1 MHPILA
7 VVLLAAAPADPFE
20 TELAAVVQK
29 FGGDAQAVPQGF
41 KDNVRRFRDELL
53 QRKDLPAILARK
65 DGYWPSISRALS
77 AKSLPE
83 AFGFV
88 ALEESHFDP
97 TARSEISA
105 GLWQFTAP
113 TARRFGLRVDES
125 ADERLDVDKST
136 RAAAAYLAEL
146 VAEFGPE
153 SFMLALTS
161 YNAGEGAVRRGLAQV
176 ARGKGGL
183 RNAAHDYFELYRM
196 KVLGAEAQ
204 AYVPRVIA
212 AALVAERRAAR

>member
-1 MHPILA
+1 MFPILA
-7 VVLLAAAPADPFE
+7 LIILAAAPADPFE
-20 TELAAVVQK
+20 ADLSAVVQR
-29 FGGDAQAVPQGF
+29 FGGDAQAAPPEF
-41 KDNVRRFRDELL
+41 KAAVRRFRDELL

-65 DGYWPSISRALS
+65 DRYWPDIARELA

-97 TARSEISA
+97 AARSEISA
-105 GLWQFTAP
+105 GLWQFTGP

-125 ADERLDVDKST
+125 ADERLDVGKST
-136 RAAAAYLAEL
+136 HAAVAYLASL

-153 SFMLALTS
+153 SFMLALAS
-161 YNAGEGAVRRGLAQV
+161 YNAGEATVRRGLTQV

-183 RNAAHDYFELYRM
+183 RNAAHDYFELYRLNL
-196 KVLGAEAQ
+196 LGAEAQ

-212 AALVAERRAAR
+212 SALVAGRR